1 MAIQEALS
9 LIAKK
14 SELSQKDK
22 QEFTDN
28 SFTAEG
34 LQYLFKCYDRIEDEK
49 RLYPRVK
56 YICSNSLLLLI
67 LLQFLPFIEV
77 WLS

>member
-22 QEFTDN
+22 QEYTDN
-28 SFTAEG
+28 SVTAAG
-34 LQYLFKCYDRIEDEK
+34 LRYLFECYDRIEDEK
-49 RLYPRVK
+49 RQCPRVK
-56 YICSNSLLLLI
+56 YIFSNSLLLLI
-67 LLQFLPFIEV
+67 LLQFLSFIEV
-77 WLS
+77 